1 MAPAGR
7 LIFFADF
14 EGKRKSP
21 VASETSQWNEMPP
34 PVSSDVPEPLSSQHE
49 PSGVSRYLGVTLL
62 TTPSLLESRG
72 FTVLPVTPSDDIYIH
87 PEPERQEPGIRN
99 CCFASDFRTV
109 LKRQNTALNNE
120 VLKFEFRDPE
130 GVSV

>member
-14 EGKRKSP
+14 DGKRKSP

-49 PSGVSRYLGVTLL
+49 PSGVSRYLGVALL
-62 TTPSLLESRG
+62 DDAFALRISG
-72 FTVLPVTPSDDIYIH
+72 FYCI
-87 PEPERQEPGIRN
+87 
-99 CCFASDFRTV
+99 AS
-109 LKRQNTALNNE
+109 N
-120 VLKFEFRDPE
+120 
-130 GVSV
+130 SVR